1 MPVPLAS
8 LCVLSFRDR
17 VRGDAHVTPVGPD
30 GPMNPLDIEATPL
43 RLRELVRRRVLP
55 PDRFADAIDVVS
67 GPDDPRRVLQRV
79 LLVVGAALVVAGIA
93 FFVAANWQGLG
104 RFARLGLVCGGV
116 VVAGGIGVVVGP
128 RTIGGR
134 AATSIAG
141 LVCGPALFL
150 FGQTYQTG
158 ADAWQLFAGWLILLV
173 PFALAARFA
182 GVWWVAL
189 LLLHTALALCLMQR
203 FDMDNNEGISTW
215 LPLLVVIDVGALAI
229 ADVVAKRRSHRRALP
244 RGVAVIL
251 TITACAAVT
260 IGVFCRHLGVWPL
273 VDLVVACG
281 SAVWLVLRRRG
292 DLMRAALG
300 LFTLCFAFCVIVGRL
315 IFEEL
320 RLDLGGVFLQ
330 GAIVL
335 IVVGGASA
343 LLRHWH
349 RTSGAHAEDEP

>member
-1 MPVPLAS
+1 
-8 LCVLSFRDR
+8 
-17 VRGDAHVTPVGPD
+17 
-30 GPMNPLDIEATPL
+30 MNPLDIEATPL

-55 PDRFADAIDVVS
+55 PDRFAAAIDVVS
-67 GPDDPRRVLQRV
+67 GADDPRRVLQRV
-79 LLVVGAALVVAGIA
+79 LLVIGAALVVAGIA

-116 VVAGGIGVVVGP
+116 VVAGGTGVVVGP

-158 ADAWQLFAGWLILLV
+158 ADAWQLFAGWLLLLL
-173 PFALAARFA
+173 PFAFAARFA

-189 LLLHTALALCLMQR
+189 LLLHTATVLCLEQR
-203 FDMDNNEGISTW
+203 FDMDNDEGMSMW
-215 LPLLVVIDVGALAI
+215 LPLLVVIDVAALLA
-229 ADVVAKRRSHRRALP
+229 ADVVAKRSSHRRALP
-244 RGVAVIL
+244 RGIAVIL
-251 TITACAAVT
+251 TITSCATVTVGIFGRHAGLWPAVD
-260 IGVFCRHLGVWPL
+260 I
-273 VDLVVACG
+273 VVAVG
-281 SAVWLVLRRRG
+281 SASWLVLRRCG

-300 LFTLCFAFCVIVGRL
+300 LFTLCFAFCVVVGRV
-315 IFEEL
+315 IFAEL
-320 RLDLGGVFLQ
+320 DLELGGVFLQ

-343 LLRHWH
+343 LLRRWH
-349 RTSGAHAEDEP
+349 RDSGAHAEDEP